1 MKIAKYPFAILVA
14 ALFTVALTTPI
25 SSFANI
31 IWLSSMNLPI
41 NFFSS
46 LEIILFDFQ
55 RLGTLLYGIIIIE
68 FAIAFSLVGLIQ
80 KYVPETKYL
89 YPIAGAFITGLT
101 LFLLV
106 EFSTQTEV
114 LGGNRTILGKFL
126 HCLAGFAGGYL
137 FNILISRERKI
148 SFVIRT
154 LGIIYAYLILGLVLN
169 WIFTPISAAS
179 DFGFIFN
186 ELNSSAQNALLRD
199 FTSFFVATFLFSII
213 GIITLNSAWFFSAGI
228 IYVGAG
234 IFNLIAIYAH
244 GTDYNQIFIGEF
256 LLGSFPIA
264 LGLITSYQKKKAEV

>member
-31 IWLSSMNLPI
+31 MWLSSMNLPV
-41 NFFSS
+41 NLFSS

-55 RLGTLLYGIIIIE
+55 RLGIILYGIIIIE
-68 FAIAFSLVGLIQ
+68 FALAFSLAGLIQ
-80 KYVPETKYL
+80 KYIPETKYL

-106 EFSTQTEV
+106 ELTTQTEI
-114 LGGNRTILGKFL
+114 LGGNRTFFGKFL

-137 FNILISRERKI
+137 FNILISKERKI

-169 WIFTPISAAS
+169 WIFTPVSAAS
-179 DFGFIFN
+179 DFGFVFN

-199 FTSFFVATFLFSII
+199 FTAFFVATFLFSIL
-213 GIITLNSAWFFSAGI
+213 GVITLNSAWFFSVGIVYISAG
-228 IYVGAG
+228 V
-234 IFNLIAIYAH
+234 FNLIAIYSYD
-244 GTDYNQIFIGEF
+244 TDYNQIFIGEF
-256 LLGSFPIA
+256 LLGLLPLA
-264 LGLITSYQKKKAEV
+264 LGIINSYQKKKAEV

>member
-55 RLGTLLYGIIIIE
+55 RLGILLYGIIVIE

-80 KYVPETKYL
+80 KYVPDTKYL
-89 YPIAGAFITGLT
+89 YPIRRLYHRLNF
-101 LFLLV
+101 FLLV

-114 LGGNRTILGKFL
+114 LGGSRTILGKFL

-137 FNILISRERKI
+137 FNIL
-148 SFVIRT
+148 F
-154 LGIIYAYLILGLVLN
+154 
-169 WIFTPISAAS
+169 
-179 DFGFIFN
+179 
-186 ELNSSAQNALLRD
+186 
-199 FTSFFVATFLFSII
+199 
-213 GIITLNSAWFFSAGI
+213 
-228 IYVGAG
+228 
-234 IFNLIAIYAH
+234 
-244 GTDYNQIFIGEF
+244 
-256 LLGSFPIA
+256 
-264 LGLITSYQKKKAEV
+264 